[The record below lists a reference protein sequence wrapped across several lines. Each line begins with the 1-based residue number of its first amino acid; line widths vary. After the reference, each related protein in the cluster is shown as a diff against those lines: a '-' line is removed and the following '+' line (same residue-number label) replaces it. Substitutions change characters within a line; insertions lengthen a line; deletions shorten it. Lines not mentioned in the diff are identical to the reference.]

1 MAVFVLGENRAF
13 QTRAAG
19 IAYLLS
25 RGGVSMFL
33 LRGCF
38 TRLARY
44 AVLIVV
50 GRLMG
55 RIGRGRRGGGRGRYD
70 D

>member
-1 MAVFVLGENRAF
+1 
-13 QTRAAG
+13 
-19 IAYLLS
+19 
-25 RGGVSMFL
+25 MFL

-38 TRLARY
+38 ARLARW

-55 RIGRGRRGGGRGRYD
+55 RIGRGRRGGRGRYD